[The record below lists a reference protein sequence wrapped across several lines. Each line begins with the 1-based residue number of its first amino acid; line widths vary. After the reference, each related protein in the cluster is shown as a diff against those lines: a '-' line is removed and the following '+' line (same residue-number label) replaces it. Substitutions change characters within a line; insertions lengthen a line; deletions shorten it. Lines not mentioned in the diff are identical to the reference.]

1 MAVDPIDLATIV
13 TATRNFSKRNVIGEG
28 AFGIVYEGN
37 LPSDHPFVESL
48 PGRKVAVKRVKLSSL
63 PGRLL
68 SDFTREVEL
77 VSELRHDNLVRLLAY
92 CSDGNERIL
101 VYEYIKNR
109 SLNLYIFGTPSAR
122 ASLNWGVGYLHD
134 RSGENVVHRDLKPS
148 NVLLDHQWMPKIAD
162 FGTAKLFRDDQ
173 TGTQTVVVTPSNL
186 SNLPGY
192 AAPEYAKDGD
202 MTLKCDVFSFGVV
215 LLEIISGRKNSVV
228 PSLILQPPGLPG
240 ACLRRFY
247 LGDEI
252 VQVWKLWD
260 EHRVMDLL
268 DAAVAPA
275 RHRSAPELL
284 SELRRCI
291 QIGLLCVQQSP
302 GLDADGQKYAD
313 GHRRP
318 IPDYADS
325 WPQAVGVQRP
335 SGYPSI
341 RRQPPSAKNGRRHS
355 QVYACSC
362 RRHILAVG
370 IAAGAATTRVT
381 GG

>member
-1 MAVDPIDLATIV
+1 IAQ
-13 TATRNFSKRNVIGEG
+13 
-28 AFGIVYEGN
+28 
-37 LPSDHPFVESL
+37 
-48 PGRKVAVKRVKLSSL
+48 
-63 PGRLL
+63 
-68 SDFTREVEL
+68 
-77 VSELRHDNLVRLLAY
+77 
-92 CSDGNERIL
+92 
-101 VYEYIKNR
+101 
-109 SLNLYIFGTPSAR
+109 
-122 ASLNWGVGYLHD
+122 GVGYLHD

-228 PSLILQPPGLPG
+228 PSLILQ
-240 ACLRRFY
+240 
-247 LGDEI
+247 
-252 VQVWKLWD
+252 VWKLWD

-302 GLDADGQKYAD
+302 GD
-313 GHRRP
+313 RP
-318 IPDYADS
+318 AMS
-325 WPQAVGVQRP
+325 AVLSMLTRTQSSSSPR
-335 SGYPSI
+335 
-341 RRQPPSAKNGRRHS
+341 
-355 QVYACSC
+355 
-362 RRHILAVG
+362 VG
-370 IAAGAATTRVT
+370 IPRKRRTAPCY
-381 GG
+381 

>member
-101 VYEYIKNR
+101 VYE
-109 SLNLYIFGTPSAR
+109 
-122 ASLNWGVGYLHD
+122 
-134 RSGENVVHRDLKPS
+134 
-148 NVLLDHQWMPKIAD
+148 
-162 FGTAKLFRDDQ
+162 
-173 TGTQTVVVTPSNL
+173 SNL

-228 PSLILQPPGLPG
+228 PSLILQ
-240 ACLRRFY
+240 
-247 LGDEI
+247 
-252 VQVWKLWD
+252 VWKLWD

-302 GLDADGQKYAD
+302 GD
-313 GHRRP
+313 RP
-318 IPDYADS
+318 AMS
-325 WPQAVGVQRP
+325 AVLSMLTRTQSSSSPR
-335 SGYPSI
+335 
-341 RRQPPSAKNGRRHS
+341 
-355 QVYACSC
+355 
-362 RRHILAVG
+362 VG
-370 IAAGAATTRVT
+370 IPRKRRTAPCY
-381 GG
+381 